1 MLYNHSGVQPFAG
14 GLVLH
19 PNQHLRAVFDVGGQL
34 VDGAVGVAG
43 DSGIQD
49 ASLLISDVT
58 VRFVAQLAGPT
69 AVDLM
74 TVPTSHASATS
85 TPNPIK
91 MQRQSE
97 TRVGE
102 SRLQH
107 AIPGGAAGEARCRSP
122 RLPAPSRSG
131 AHRPVGTYL
140 SGPTSQTALFGK
152 RWRTAILRRPVRR
165 AKATLPRPNETRR
178 RR

>member
-97 TRVGE
+97 TRGGVNPGFSMR
-102 SRLQH
+102 SR
-107 AIPGGAAGEARCRSP
+107 AG
-122 RLPAPSRSG
+122 L
-131 AHRPVGTYL
+131 
-140 SGPTSQTALFGK
+140 
-152 RWRTAILRRPVRR
+152 PVRPGADHLDCQLR
-165 AKATLPRPNETRR
+165 VGAEHIDPWAHT
-178 RR
+178 